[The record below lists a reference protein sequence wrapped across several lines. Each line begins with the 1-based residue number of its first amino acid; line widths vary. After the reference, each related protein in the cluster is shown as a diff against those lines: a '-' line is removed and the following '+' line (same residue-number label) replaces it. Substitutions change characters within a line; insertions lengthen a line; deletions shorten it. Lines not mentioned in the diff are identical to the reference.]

1 MGLFDTVWA
10 SARGIKRD
18 GNIPRAKLA
27 CAHCGK
33 IARRGVQFKHAENSL
48 DSYEVGDYVVG
59 VPAGQVALQGVF
71 DCLRGGEEEVEFL
84 GKTVMRPKRQFTECW
99 VHFDNG
105 FITAV
110 TREQPIESK
119 RLNWEMLERLGRTAQ
134 KRKWAL
140 EGIKNACRAWLEI
153 REKGSPKE
161 GDLTCLWEHVWGT
174 KDEQE
179 LITRILERAA
189 FGLNREGKSVIK
201 DG

>member
-10 SARGIKRD
+10 E
-18 GNIPRAKLA
+18 LA

-33 IARRGVQFKHAENSL
+33 IERRGVQFKHAENSL

-59 VPAGQVALQGVF
+59 VTAGQVALQEVF
-71 DCLRGGEEEVEFL
+71 DCPCGGEEEVEFL
-84 GKTVMRPKRQFTECW
+84 GKTVTRSKRQFTKCW

-110 TREQPIESK
+110 TRERPVEPK
-119 RLNWEMLERLGRTAQ
+119 RLSWEMVEHLGRTAQ

-140 EGIKNACRAWLEI
+140 EGIENVCRARLEI
-153 REKGSPKE
+153 REKGFPKE
-161 GDLTCLWEHVWGT
+161 GGLACLWEHVWGT

-179 LITRILERAA
+179 LITRILERVA
-189 FGLNREGKSVIK
+189 FGLERENKSVIK
-201 DG
+201 DD

>member
-1 MGLFDTVWA
+1 MGVFDTV
-10 SARGIKRD
+10 
-18 GNIPRAKLA
+18 RAELA

-33 IARRGVQFKHAENSL
+33 IERRGVQFKHAENSL

-71 DCLRGGEEEVEFL
+71 DCPCGSARGIGEKEIFHGLSEEEVEFL
-84 GKTVMRPKRQFTECW
+84 GKTVTRSKRQFTECW

-110 TREQPIESK
+110 TRERPVKPK
-119 RLNWEMLERLGRTAQ
+119 RLSWEMVEHLGRTAQ

-140 EGIKNACRAWLEI
+140 EGIENACRARLEI
-153 REKGSPKE
+153 RENGFPKE
-161 GDLTCLWEHVWGT
+161 GDLACLWEHVWGT

-179 LITRILERAA
+179 LITRILERVD
-189 FGLNREGKSVIK
+189 FGLERENKSVTK
-201 DG
+201 DD